1 MPRGWAGATVGDI
14 AEETRQPVD
23 PGTLDATTPY
33 VGLAHIPRRSIALC
47 DWGDAYE
54 AQSTKL
60 RFHKGDILFAKIRP
74 YFHKVAVAPVDGVCS
89 SDTIVIRP
97 TRPECYSL
105 VLCCVSS
112 DEFVAHSVQ
121 TAQGT
126 KMPRANWDVMRAFP
140 VAVPP
145 TSLLE
150 RFSDVIGNLV
160 DLICNLVLST
170 RALRSARDLLLP
182 RLISGELD
190 ASNINIDTDEDEL

>member
-1 MPRGWAGATVGDI
+1 
-14 AEETRQPVD
+14 
-23 PGTLDATTPY
+23 
-33 VGLAHIPRRSIALC
+33 
-47 DWGDAYE
+47 
-54 AQSTKL
+54 
-60 RFHKGDILFAKIRP
+60 
-74 YFHKVAVAPVDGVCS
+74 
-89 SDTIVIRP
+89 
-97 TRPECYSL
+97 